1 MSAGLFSTNIA
12 KFITEDTIV
21 VPVVKSGNKKRYW
34 SVQAREIAALPHVNL
49 SYFNIEVD
57 K

>member
-34 SVQAREIAALPHVNL
+34 SVQATEIAALPHVNL

>member
-34 SVQAREIAALPHVNL
+34 SV
-49 SYFNIEVD
+49 
-57 K
+57 